1 MQMTDFSFVGK
12 PTPMI
17 DGGAKVT
24 GNLKYTGDLKLA
36 GMLHARFVLSSYAH
50 ANIKGVNT
58 DAALALPGV
67 QRVLTADDLPD
78 MAPSSR
84 ARLMLARDRVI
95 FVGQPI
101 AIVLADNQAAA
112 ADGAELVDV
121 DYEALDAA
129 TSIDAAME
137 DDAPL
142 VWPNGIP
149 SGAEDEAA
157 HGADAGG
164 DAEEEEEEASN
175 IAGRTRIERGDAAG
189 AFAEADLVVER
200 TFETPMVHQSS
211 IETQGWVAQPN
222 PINGGL
228 TMWASTQSPF
238 GVRLDV
244 ADTIGVPESDVTVY
258 GMPVGGAFGAKF
270 GLYEPMVALVAVTVG
285 RPVSLILTRGEE
297 LLTTNPAPAL
307 RFHAKLGFKN
317 DGTLLAMQ
325 AMVTADTGIYPS
337 GFGGLLPS
345 NLQISIPATTCFLSP
360 SMSLHSSNLWAPTAR
375 RPRLLHLWR
384 WRPCSTKP
392 HRL

>member
-1 MQMTDFSFVGK
+1 MSDFSYVGK

-24 GNLKYTGDLKLA
+24 GNLKYTGDLKLL

-50 ANIKGVNT
+50 ANITGIDV

-67 QRVLTADDLPD
+67 QRVLTAADLPD

-95 FVGQPI
+95 FVGQPV
-101 AIVLADNQAAA
+101 AIVLADDQAAA

-121 DYEALDAA
+121 DYEPLDAD
-129 TSIDAAME
+129 TTMDGAMA

-149 SGAEDEAA
+149 TGAEDEAA

-164 DAEEEEEEASN
+164 DAEDEEEEASN
-175 IAGRTRIERGDAAG
+175 IAGRTKVERGDVAG
-189 AFAEADLVVER
+189 AFAAADLIVER

-228 TMWASTQSPF
+228 TMWGSVQSPF

-244 ADTIGVPESDVTVY
+244 ADVLGVPESDVTVY

-270 GLYEPMVALVAVTVG
+270 GLYEAMVALIAVTVG

-297 LLTTNPAPAL
+297 LLATNPAPAL
-307 RFHAKLGFKN
+307 RLSAKLGFKS

-325 AMVTADTGIYPS
+325 A
-337 GFGGLLPS
+337 
-345 NLQISIPATTCFLSP
+345 
-360 SMSLHSSNLWAPTAR
+360 
-375 RPRLLHLWR
+375 LWR
-384 WRPCSTKP
+384 
-392 HRL
+392 